1 MRRRVLLFSL
11 HKLLIRGEKDRRSFG
26 LWCAACMHVR
36 WSKED
41 KDNWYIWLEV
51 KLLSFWSNLHVD
63 PSITT
68 VCVEFCFPCSV
79 LFDRAKA
86 FALERNC
93 QTKVNANWTGLSI
106 CCFSLSALGH
116 FYDLWDDRLLYKRF
130 RFYASAQNV
139 FNTQWN
145 FLRYEDVDQNYWK
158 RQL

>member
-11 HKLLIRGEKDRRSFG
+11 HKLVIRGETGRRSFG
-26 LWCAACMHVR
+26 LWCVACMHVR

-51 KLLSFWSNLHVD
+51 KLLSFEATCMLTRASLV
-63 PSITT
+63 S
-68 VCVEFCFPCSV
+68 VYFQSAFCFPCSV

-106 CCFSLSALGH
+106 WFFSLSALGH

-130 RFYASAQNV
+130 WFYASAQNV
-139 FNTQWN
+139 FSTQLN
-145 FLRYEDVDQNYWK
+145 GMRM
-158 RQL
+158 